1 MKFQD
6 QEELTSAELGDA
18 LAAMREQGR
27 YKELL
32 MIAETCQAESLH
44 SQLRSP
50 GLLSIASSKIGAI
63 SLSHLT
69 CVTQCIRHDVAF
81 NAWPSPVMLY
91 DLMHNVR
98 GEIMYSQRNP

>member
-1 MKFQD
+1 MLRRLYQFYMAGHGGEDFMKFQD

-63 SLSHLT
+63 PLSDLA
-69 CVTQCIRHDVAF
+69 CVT
-81 NAWPSPVMLY
+81 
-91 DLMHNVR
+91 
-98 GEIMYSQRNP
+98 